1 VFAEQVMTISAS
13 VSIDSPLTGDVPF
26 RLLVLPFP
34 PNHFTVRSF
43 RGREELSGLYRF
55 DVIVTCPDI
64 GDAAIETLALG
75 QRAILSLHVGKAPR
89 VFQGVISS
97 IKHEGVRS
105 SHGVSQYR
113 LRLVPRLWLLKQRR
127 NSRIFQNMRVADIIK
142 AVLAE
147 SGIESHFQLR
157 QEYPLREYVTQY
169 EETDYRFIRRLAAE
183 SGIFFRY
190 AQGSGFVA
198 NAITR
203 ALDLAP
209 GVVGAAAL
217 LVLAKA
223 FTGEKLVFADDAA
236 AYPAIDDG
244 SLVGAAA
251 DVLDLPTTAS
261 ANVAGFS
268 ASANLHSPTLYYL
281 STHGGAHATYDKITR
296 FQPDKRVRTNAAT
309 YREYD
314 PTRPMAMITT
324 NARVEDESA
333 IFGGHVSVS
342 ANAGVQAGAFV
353 NLAAM
358 AKEALGPLL
367 DSPKLEFYEH
377 HAPFLFPKWKY
388 ADHEPSLI
396 LEQRRR
402 NAVTVAGESFAPA
415 LACGYRFQLEDHPAH
430 HYNRAYSVT
439 SVEHEGWT
447 TPPSNQRE
455 TYRNRFSCV
464 PAEVIAC
471 LPRPKRRSV
480 MVALTATVVGPG
492 QEEIHTEPLGQIK
505 VQFHWD
511 RQGRMDDRSSCW
523 IRTMQAWGGAGFGT
537 QFIPRV
543 GMEVVV
549 TFEGG
554 DPDKP
559 MVLGCLYNGTHP
571 PSFRLPDDK
580 TRSGFRTQ
588 SSPGGNG
595 FNELSFE
602 DRKGEEQVYLRAERD
617 LDEEVLR
624 DHTLDV
630 KRNET
635 IRIGG
640 NRLDEVVGI
649 AQLHIRESFD
659 EDITG
664 DHITTVTG
672 NRMCLTRGNEDA
684 GVSGALSYRVGG
696 REKREVVQNADHVY
710 GDDLTVKIRGCE
722 TIVIGREAAER
733 SYLVHTFGVA
743 KMSSTGAL
751 EIASDQEITL
761 RCGKSTIRMTAG
773 GIELDTPSLSVKG
786 GTSKFSVTDEGLKL
800 KSDQARAEIVGGA
813 VLLKSQGASIAMGSE
828 VKVDGSQILLNSP
841 SIAKDE
847 PPPEP
852 PPKTAIELVDQDGK
866 PLAHQRYLLVLDD
879 GSEQSG
885 ILDAEGKADVDVG
898 ASGKIFFPDLDQTQE
913 A

>member
-1 VFAEQVMTISAS
+1 MSLSAS
-13 VSIDSPLTGDVPF
+13 VSLDAPSFGDTPY

-43 RGREELSGLYRF
+43 RGREEISGLYRF
-55 DVIVTCPDI
+55 DVIVTCPEI
-64 GDAAIETLALG
+64 GEGAVETLALG
-75 QRAILSLHVGKAPR
+75 QRAILLLHVGKVPR
-89 VFQGVISS
+89 VFQGIISS
-97 IKHEGVRS
+97 IKLQGVRS
-105 SHGVSQYR
+105 SHGAVQYR
-113 LRLVPRLWLLKQRR
+113 LRLVPRLWLLKQKRR
-127 NSRIFQNMRVADIIK
+127 SRIYQNMYVADIL
-142 AVLAE
+142 ASVLAE
-147 SGIESHFQLR
+147 SRIDSHFQLR
-157 QEYPLREYVTQY
+157 HVYPLREYVTQY
-169 EETDYRFIRRLAAE
+169 EETDYHFIRRLMGE

-190 AQGSGFVA
+190 AQGSGLVA
-198 NAITR
+198 DALTQ

-209 GVVGAAAL
+209 GVAGAAAL
-217 LVLAKA
+217 MALSKV
-223 FTGEKLVFADDAA
+223 FTGEKIVFADDPS
-236 AYPAIDDG
+236 AYPPIDDG

-251 DVLDLPTTAS
+251 DALNVPTTAS
-261 ANVAGFS
+261 ASIGGFS
-268 ASANLHSPTLYYL
+268 TSAELHSPTLYYL
-281 STHGGAHATYDKITR
+281 STQGGAHTAYDKVNR
-296 FQPDKRVRTNAAT
+296 FEPDKRVRTNSAT

-314 PTRPMAMITT
+314 PARPMAMITT
-324 NARVEDESA
+324 HADAEERSPLVGA
-333 IFGGHVSVS
+333 QVSVS
-342 ANAGVQAGAFV
+342 ANAGVQANAFV
-353 NLAAM
+353 DIAAM
-358 AKEALGPLL
+358 AKEALGGLL
-367 DSPKLEFYEH
+367 EAPELEYYEH

-388 ADHEPSLI
+388 AEQEPALI
-396 LEQRRR
+396 LKQRRR
-402 NAVTVAGESFAPA
+402 KAVTAEGESFAPA

-430 HYNRAYSVT
+430 HYNKAYAVT
-439 SVEHEGWT
+439 SVLHEGWT

-455 TYRNRFSCV
+455 TYRNRFTCV
-464 PAEVIAC
+464 PADVVAC
-471 LPRPKRRSV
+471 LPRPERRSV

-511 RQGRMDDRSSCW
+511 RQGKNDDKSSCW
-523 IRTMQAWGGAGFGT
+523 IRTMHAWGGGGFGT

-580 TRSGFRTQ
+580 TRSGIRTQ
-588 SSPGGNG
+588 SSPGGDG

-630 KRNET
+630 KRDES

-640 NRLDEVVGI
+640 SRRDEVLGDAHTRVRGSLEKEVLGSQATTI
-649 AQLHIRESFD
+649 A
-659 EDITG
+659 
-664 DHITTVTG
+664 G
-672 NRMCLTRGNEDA
+672 NRMAATRGDEDVR
-684 GVSGALSYRVGG
+684 VSGALSTRVDG
-696 REKREVVQNADHVY
+696 REKREVSQNADLVY
-710 GDDLTVKIRGCE
+710 GDDLTIKVRGCE
-722 TIVIGREAAER
+722 TIVVGREEAER

-751 EIASDQEITL
+751 EIASDKEIVL
-761 RCGKSTIRMTAG
+761 RCGKSTMRMTAS

-786 GTSKFSVTDEGLKL
+786 GTGKLSITDDGLKL
-800 KSDQARAEIVGGA
+800 KSDKARAEIVGDTI
-813 VLLKSQGASIAMGSE
+813 LLKTDQGASMGMGKE
-828 VKVDGSQILLNSP
+828 VKIDGSQILLNSP
-841 SIAKDE
+841 EKAKDD
-847 PPPEP
+847 PPPDP
-852 PPKTAIELVDQDGK
+852 PPKTSIELVDQNGK

-885 ILDAEGKADVDVG
+885 ILDADGKADVDVTAG
-898 ASGKIFFPDLDQTQE
+898 GKIYFPDLDQAKE